1 MIPSTVVVTVIA
13 PMLYLL
19 VYTFFFCF
27 VLCNALQISRI
38 FLFTVVYCTASPL
51 EEKYLSPHNAYKD
64 VSDHVSRGS
73 CDRIS
78 KHFDHHSLCNVKT
91 CDSRLSTNRP

>member
-1 MIPSTVVVTVIA
+1 MSKSGRTSGSPVIPSTVVVTVIV

-38 FLFTVVYCTASPL
+38 FLLTVVYCTA
-51 EEKYLSPHNAYKD
+51 
-64 VSDHVSRGS
+64 
-73 CDRIS
+73 
-78 KHFDHHSLCNVKT
+78 
-91 CDSRLSTNRP
+91 